1 METITIQDID
11 KYNQKIIG
19 GNLVLIPKKT
29 YIDLNTFKKQS
40 LSHSTIISCEIK
52 DKDKEI
58 SRKTK
63 YSRILYDIWKPMRVQ
78 KILKET
84 SFIIILAN
92 EVNAEEKARKSSAGF
107 ISELN
112 MHIQTKSAQLTMK
125 EILRFVDIC
134 KLTIDISIQLDT
146 YSVINYKNY

>member
-11 KYNQKIIG
+11 KYNQKIID

-92 EVNAEEKARKSSAGF
+92 EVNAEEKARKSGTGF
-107 ISELN
+107 IRELN
-112 MHIQTKSAQLTMK
+112 MHVQRRSAQLTMK

-134 KLTIDISIQLDT
+134 KLKIDISIRLDT

>member
-11 KYNQKIIG
+11 KYNQEYID

-29 YIDLNTFKKQS
+29 YIDLNTFKEQS
-40 LSHSTIISCEIK
+40 LTGSKIISCEIK

-58 SRKTK
+58 SKKTK
-63 YSRILYDIWKPMRVQ
+63 YLRILYDIWKPMRVQ

-92 EVNAEEKARKSSAGF
+92 EVDAEEKARKSSTGF
-107 ISELN
+107 IRELN
-112 MHIQTKSAQLTMK
+112 MHVQRRCAQLTMK

-134 KLTIDISIQLDT
+134 KLTIDISIRLDT
-146 YSVINYKNY
+146 NSVINYKNY

>member
-58 SRKTK
+58 SKKTK

-84 SFIIILAN
+84 SFTIILAN
-92 EVNAEEKARKSSAGF
+92 EVDAEEKARKSGTGF
-107 ISELN
+107 IRELN
-112 MHIQTKSAQLTMK
+112 MHVQRRSAQLTMK
-125 EILRFVDIC
+125 EILRFIDIC
-134 KLTIDISIQLDT
+134 KLTIDISIRLNT